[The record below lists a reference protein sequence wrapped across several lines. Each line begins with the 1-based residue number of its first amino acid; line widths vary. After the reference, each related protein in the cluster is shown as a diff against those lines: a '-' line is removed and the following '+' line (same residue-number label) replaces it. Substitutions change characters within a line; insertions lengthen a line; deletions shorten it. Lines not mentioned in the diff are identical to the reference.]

1 MSLGS
6 RKGRPPAGQ
15 PGPSR
20 PSCRPCGQRWTLPLQ
35 LATRQALNCG
45 YGLFRKLRNGSV
57 FQQAGSIATWIPLN
71 TPCADEKRSSGGPCR
86 DRRPGGP
93 LPSEDQ
99 TVMSSPVWRTTSPEL
114 ANRRTSPSSA
124 QIATAVTG
132 PDAELRGPQ
141 RGAAGLAPGQHAE
154 LSPHR
159 VQLGGE
165 PVDLPQHGLHGL
177 PPGRG
182 QLHLPGRGPAL
193 GRGHRADHRDALVEQ
208 GGGDPLMPGAPSRM
222 AGTNPRRGGVQL
234 AIARGRSIVGR
245 PPNGA
250 GSTTCPDTRPSP
262 HAPSAR
268 RQHHKPTTRA
278 PVRTPSSA
286 RLS

>member
-1 MSLGS
+1 
-6 RKGRPPAGQ
+6 
-15 PGPSR
+15 
-20 PSCRPCGQRWTLPLQ
+20 
-35 LATRQALNCG
+35 
-45 YGLFRKLRNGSV
+45 
-57 FQQAGSIATWIPLN
+57 
-71 TPCADEKRSSGGPCR
+71 
-86 DRRPGGP
+86 
-93 LPSEDQ
+93 
-99 TVMSSPVWRTTSPEL
+99 MSSPVWRTTSPEL

-193 GRGHRADHRDALVEQ
+193 GRGHRADHRDALVEP

-222 AGTNPRRGGVQL
+222 AGTNRRRGGVQL

-245 PPNGA
+245 PPHRRA
-250 GSTTCPDTRPSP
+250 LTE
-262 HAPSAR
+262 SA
-268 RQHHKPTTRA
+268 A
-278 PVRTPSSA
+278 VAARTA
-286 RLS
+286 TLLI